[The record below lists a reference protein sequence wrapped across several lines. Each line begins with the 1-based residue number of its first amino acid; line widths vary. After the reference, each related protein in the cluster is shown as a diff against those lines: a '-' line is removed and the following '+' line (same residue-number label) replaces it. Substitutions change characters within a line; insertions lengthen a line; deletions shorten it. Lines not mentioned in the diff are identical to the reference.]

1 MKKKY
6 IIIILSIIVI
16 LCGLFIFINPT
27 NTTIEPNVNEKL
39 EDNSDKNQ
47 ENTKEEIKFLKEIV
61 GIKAEQVELVNNP
74 VGLKGEFIA
83 PREAILKGV
92 DYFLKDTKNSK
103 MENIEID
110 IGKGYIYLRTT
121 YKVNSFISTPIEV
134 KVKPSLDESKNLVLQ
149 VYEFKFLDLN
159 IPNWIVN
166 IGVES
171 FIKDWFPKDK
181 DIKVTFDEGKVIID
195 KSNFESLTL
204 NKISIESSGMRID
217 MIINLEKII

>member
-16 LCGLFIFINPT
+16 LCSLFIFIKPT
-27 NTTIEPNVNEKL
+27 NTIIEPNVNEKL
-39 EDNSDKNQ
+39 EDNNDKNE
-47 ENTKEEIKFLKEIV
+47 ENVKEEIEFLREIV

-74 VGLKGEFIA
+74 VGLEGEFIA
-83 PREAILKGV
+83 PREAILNGI

-103 MENIEID
+103 MESLEID
-110 IGKGYIYLRTT
+110 IGKGYIYLRTI
-121 YKVNSFISTPIEV
+121 YKVNSFISTPIEA

-171 FIKDWFPKDK
+171 FVKDWFPKDK

-195 KSNFESLTL
+195 KSNFESLIL
-204 NKISIESSGMRID
+204 KNISIGSSGMRID